1 MNKTIIISLALVAVL
16 GVVVIGKKGHW
27 DGEARVDSSDGLAA
41 FQAADLSKTSRI
53 NIVKGKSKPVVLE
66 KKDGQWV
73 VASAYGYK
81 ADPKVADEI
90 LASAGKISG
99 GEQVAEEAANHKNF
113 EVDDIRG
120 SFITFFEGD
129 QELASLVIGKTAQSR
144 DLNNTLI
151 YARFKKDAET

>member
-16 GVVVIGKKGHW
+16 GLVFIGKKGQW
-27 DGEARVDSSDGLAA
+27 DGELQMDSSDGLAA
-41 FQAADLSKTSRI
+41 FTSAELGKTTRI
-53 NIVKGKSKPVVLE
+53 NIVKGKEKPVVLE

-99 GEQVAEEAANHKNF
+99 GEQVAELAGSHKNF

-120 SFITFFEGD
+120 SFNHTSSHNKFSCLACFLISSIKRYIICNRTTF
-129 QELASLVIGKTAQSR
+129 
-144 DLNNTLI
+144 
-151 YARFKKDAET
+151 